1 MASGLPDWHRSVRL
15 TGKFGTD
22 YVPIVTD
29 ENGNLFAVFKGTD
42 GVELRTVRVDTEG
55 RMVALMTGG
64 EGIPLAVDEEGR
76 IRAVMQGEHDTTLR
90 TLKTDEEGRL
100 QAVMVGS
107 YEGTPVPVATDADGR
122 LRIVDLYQNSI
133 MPDET
138 EAQTWDYPI
147 GSLLSN
153 LNRIRYA
160 IVHMSG
166 EAWGTFSH
174 SIAEIWGK
182 FHPTT
187 GHKHSGAADDGGVI
201 DHGSL
206 AGLGDDDHPQYLKK
220 SANSDLDMNSHDIA
234 DVNTINADFGNIG
247 LQWHTVIL
255 PSGSEDTG
263 IAAAGWQDNFLAY
276 ADKKFTVSVIEGS
289 ISDLSK
295 IFINHRYWGYIYV
308 EDLPTTIE
316 IQFPRTYGK
325 YRFGWHALDNRAPTA
340 DGWEILVS
348 DGGATWTTLERAYTS
363 QNHGVTALVDGR
375 YLDRVRFR
383 FISPNSTAEGF
394 GSMTISLLWGVNNGG
409 MIDRAFLPLAG
420 GDLYGDLD
428 MQNHRVYG
436 LPTPTSSSDAATK
449 DYVDSTAIA
458 RPGMILAWSGSLG
471 DIPSGWLLCDGTNGT
486 PDLRDRFVVG
496 AGSSYSLGD
505 TGGEATHTLTVDEIP
520 SHAHNYE
527 KITSYGGSGF
537 YETTG
542 NIGAIWSS
550 VSTTATGGGQ
560 AHENRPPYYALYF
573 IMKA

>member
-15 TGKFGTD
+15 TGKFGTE

-29 ENGNLFAVFKGTD
+29 ANGNLFAVMRGSD
-42 GVELRTVRVDTEG
+42 GVQLRDIRVDEQG

-122 LRIVDLYQNSI
+122 LKIVDLYQNSI

-138 EAQTWDYPI
+138 EAQTWDDPI

-182 FHPTT
+182 FNATT
-187 GHKHSGAADDGGVI
+187 GHRHSGAEDDGGQV
-201 DHGSL
+201 DHGTL
-206 AGLGDDDHPQYLKK
+206 AGLGDDDHTQYFR
-220 SANSDLDMNSHDIA
+220 A
-234 DVNTINADFGNIG
+234 DGSRPLTGPRILRDNDTTWLSIHGGDDPDADPLIILSGKNREDYFGNIRFF
-247 LQWHTVIL
+247 T
-255 PSGSEDTG
+255 P
-263 IAAAGWQDNFLAY
+263 N
-276 ADKKFTVSVIEGS
+276 ADKTGLNLVVTITGSTDDPVMSLNNRRITSVANP
-289 ISDLSK
+289 ISA
-295 IFINHRYWGYIYV
+295 
-308 EDLPTTIE
+308 
-316 IQFPRTYGK
+316 Q
-325 YRFGWHALDNRAPTA
+325 
-340 DGWEILVS
+340 
-348 DGGATWTTLERAYTS
+348 
-363 QNHGVTALVDGR
+363 
-375 YLDRVRFR
+375 
-383 FISPNSTAEGF
+383 
-394 GSMTISLLWGVNNGG
+394 
-409 MIDRAFLPLAG
+409 
-420 GDLYGDLD
+420 
-428 MQNHRVYG
+428 
-436 LPTPTSSSDAATK
+436 DAATK
-449 DYVDSTAIA
+449 DYVDSAAIA
-458 RPGMILAWSGSLG
+458 RPGMILAWSGSVG
-471 DIPSGWLLCDGTNGT
+471 DIPSGWLLCDGTNNT
-486 PDLRDRFVVG
+486 PDLRDRFIVG
-496 AGSSYSLGD
+496 AGSSYNLGD

-542 NIGAIWSS
+542 NIGAIWES

>member
-1 MASGLPDWHRSVRL
+1 MVSGLPDWHRSVRL
-15 TGKFGTD
+15 TGKFGTE

-29 ENGNLFAVFKGTD
+29 ANGNLFAVIRGTD
-42 GVELRTVRVDTEG
+42 GVQLRDIRVDEQG

-138 EAQTWDYPI
+138 EAQTWDTPI

-182 FHPTT
+182 FNAST
-187 GHKHSGAADDGGVI
+187 GHKHSGAPDDGGQV
-201 DHGSL
+201 DHGTL
-206 AGLGDDDHPQYLKK
+206 AGLGDNDHPQYVPRAGGNVLSGLEFRRSVNDSYLVFYGGVSGFGE
-220 SANSDLDMNSHDIA
+220 SA
-234 DVNTINADFGNIG
+234 
-247 LQWHTVIL
+247 
-255 PSGSEDTG
+255 G
-263 IAAAGWQDNFLAY
+263 IAL
-276 ADKKFTVSVIEGS
+276 
-289 ISDLSK
+289 
-295 IFINHRYWGYIYV
+295 
-308 EDLPTTIE
+308 
-316 IQFPRTYGK
+316 YGK
-325 YRFGWHALDNRAPTA
+325 DHSTDPARITFWTTDAAKENAILAMQIIGATDTPYLHMRNHQIKYLLDPTA
-340 DGWEILVS
+340 P
-348 DGGATWTTLERAYTS
+348 
-363 QNHGVTALVDGR
+363 Q
-375 YLDRVRFR
+375 
-383 FISPNSTAEGF
+383 
-394 GSMTISLLWGVNNGG
+394 
-409 MIDRAFLPLAG
+409 
-420 GDLYGDLD
+420 
-428 MQNHRVYG
+428 
-436 LPTPTSSSDAATK
+436 DAATK
-449 DYVDSTAIA
+449 NYVDSAAIA

-471 DIPSGWLLCDGTNGT
+471 DIPAGWLLCDGSSGT

-496 AGSSYSLGD
+496 AGSSYNLGD

-520 SHAHNYE
+520 SHTHNYE

-542 NIGAIWSS
+542 NIGAIWGS